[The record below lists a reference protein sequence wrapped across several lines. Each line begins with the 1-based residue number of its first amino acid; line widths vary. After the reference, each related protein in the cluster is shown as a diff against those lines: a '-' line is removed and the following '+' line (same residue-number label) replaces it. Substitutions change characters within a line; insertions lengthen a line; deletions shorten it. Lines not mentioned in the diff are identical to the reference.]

1 MPVFTKK
8 AIIDSFM
15 RIAEKKPLQK
25 ITVRDIVDDCGI
37 NRNTFYYY
45 FRDIYE
51 VAEAVF
57 SYPSE
62 FPAAP
67 SETEKSSDPL
77 LSFGRLLSFAA
88 AHHELIC
95 NLYRSVGYE
104 EVEKYLRSLLGRE
117 LSEAIRRGAGDALSA
132 EDADLLDRFLQ
143 KAIFGVIIEWFVG
156 GMKEDPHVL
165 TEKLYELAE
174 ATIRAFT
181 RSEPPAPD
189 GTKGTP

>member
-62 FPAAP
+62 FPSAP
-67 SETEKSSDPL
+67 VESAGDDPL

-104 EVEKYLRSLLGRE
+104 QVEKYLRSLLGRD
-117 LSEAIRRGAGDALSA
+117 LSESIRRSTGDALPA
-132 EDADLLDRFLQ
+132 EDADMLDRFLQ
-143 KAIFGVIIEWFVG
+143 KAIFGVVIEWFVG
-156 GMKEDPHVL
+156 GMKEDPAVL
-165 TEKLYELAE
+165 TEKLYELAG
-174 ATIRAFT
+174 ATIRTFAHT
-181 RSEPPAPD
+181 DPAAVRPPEHP
-189 GTKGTP
+189 

>member
-1 MPVFTKK
+1 
-8 AIIDSFM
+8 M

-62 FPAAP
+62 FPAVLP
-67 SETEKSSDPL
+67 ETEKNSDPL

-117 LSEAIRRGAGDALSA
+117 LSEVIRRGAGDALSA

-174 ATIRAFT
+174 ATIRAFA

-189 GTKGTP
+189 GTQGTP

>member
-62 FPAAP
+62 FPSAP
-67 SETEKSSDPL
+67 AESAGDDPL

-104 EVEKYLRSLLGRE
+104 QVEKYLRSLLGRD
-117 LSEAIRRGAGDALSA
+117 LSESIRRSTGDALPA
-132 EDADLLDRFLQ
+132 EDADMLDRFLQ
-143 KAIFGVIIEWFVG
+143 KAIFGVVIEWFVG
-156 GMKEDPHVL
+156 GMKEDPAVL
-165 TEKLYELAE
+165 TEKLYELTG
-174 ATIRAFT
+174 ATIRAFAHT
-181 RSEPPAPD
+181 DPAAVRPPEHP
-189 GTKGTP
+189 

>member
-67 SETEKSSDPL
+67 PEKSSDPL

-88 AHHELIC
+88 DHHELIC

-117 LSEAIRRGAGDALSA
+117 LSDSIRRGAGDALSA
-132 EDADLLDRFLQ
+132 EDADMLDRFLQ

-156 GMKEDPHVL
+156 GMKEDPSVL
-165 TEKLYELAE
+165 TDKLYELAE
-174 ATIRAFT
+174 ATIRTFA
-181 RSEPPAPD
+181 RAEPPAPD
-189 GTKGTP
+189 STQ

>member
-62 FPAAP
+62 FSAPPA
-67 SETEKSSDPL
+67 ETDTDPM
-77 LSFGRLLSFAA
+77 LSFGRLLSFTA
-88 AHHELIC
+88 AHRELIC

-104 EVEKYLRSLLGRE
+104 EMEKYLRSLLGRE
-117 LSEAIRRGAGDALSA
+117 LSESIRRGVGDSISP
-132 EDADLLDRFLQ
+132 EDADMLDRFLQ
-143 KAIFGVIIEWFVG
+143 KAIFGVIIEWFTG
-156 GMKEDPHVL
+156 GMKEDPNAL
-165 TEKLYELAE
+165 TEKLYELSE
-174 ATIRAFT
+174 ATIRSF
-181 RSEPPAPD
+181 SHN
-189 GTKGTP
+189 